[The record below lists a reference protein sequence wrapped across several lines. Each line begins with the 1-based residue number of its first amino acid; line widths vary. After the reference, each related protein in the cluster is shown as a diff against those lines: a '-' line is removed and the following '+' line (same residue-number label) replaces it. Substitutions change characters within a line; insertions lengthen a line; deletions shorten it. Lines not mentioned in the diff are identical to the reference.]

1 MTSRRRLRQG
11 ACALAL
17 MAGAGCATVPPA
29 AYPYGG
35 YVPPPYRDQPQQAY
49 PLIVFLHGAGDTNP
63 QEKMIPEY
71 AAGQPDFPFIVI
83 APRAAHDWEVDRLDL
98 LLAEVR
104 AKYRIDPARIYL
116 TGISMGAFGAW
127 KLAAAHPDT
136 FAGVVMIAG
145 GGDPTRACGLK
156 QVPVW
161 LIHNRND
168 EVVPARGSK
177 LLADALGACGGTVRL
192 TMNDK
197 PAGSGWTHDAWSGV
211 YTSAALYDWFLSHR
225 R

>member
-1 MTSRRRLRQG
+1 MTTRTRLLQG
-11 ACALAL
+11 AGALAL
-17 MAGAGCATVPPA
+17 VAAAGCATVAPT

-35 YVPPPYRDQPQQAY
+35 YVPPQYRAEPHKQY

-63 QEKMIPEY
+63 QEKLIPEY
-71 AAGQPDFPFIVI
+71 AAGQPEFPFIVI
-83 APRAAHDWEVDRLDL
+83 APRAARDWEVARLDL
-98 LLAEVR
+98 LLAEVQ

-136 FAGVVMIAG
+136 FAGVAMIAG
-145 GGDPTRACGLK
+145 GGDPTRACRLQ

-161 LIHNRND
+161 LIHNLND
-168 EVVPARGSK
+168 EVVPSRGSK
-177 LLADALGACGGTVRL
+177 ELAEALAACGGTVRL

-197 PAGSGWTHDAWSGV
+197 PASSGWTHDAWSGV
-211 YTSAALYDWFLSHR
+211 YTSAPLYDWFLSHQR
-225 R
+225 